1 MTDEYLW
8 DGSGE
13 PEAFVDRLERGL
25 SPLGDELDAMLDE
38 LDELDGL
45 EAGELDEPPAIE
57 DEAVVLQLPVANA
70 AEPRRTRPRSSWLW
84 MSAAAV
90 LLLSFSTFALSG
102 RGQPRGPSPAA
113 QVVGEGAETARLTLN
128 VTAVET
134 DAGASSFDALREL
147 RAVHDSLARCSI
159 ELEAGA
165 QLELHVELRAE
176 AIELRRATSGD
187 GELDRTTRR
196 CLDRALA
203 RWQPEGLGLGELGV
217 RIEIE

>member
-38 LDELDGL
+38 LDELEG
-45 EAGELDEPPAIE
+45 GELDEPPAIE

-102 RGQPRGPSPAA
+102 RGQSRGPSPAA
-113 QVVGEGAETARLTLN
+113 QVVGEGAETARLTLA

-134 DAGASSFDALREL
+134 DAGASSLDALREL

-176 AIELRRATSGD
+176 AIELRRATFGD